1 MRHILSGKE
10 AGTHVRREEEGGG
23 AGGGRDE
30 RQKHNGDC
38 APPVVTVEK
47 RPQTF
52 LHTNCTENELKVN
65 CKEKK

>member
-1 MRHILSGKE
+1 M
-10 AGTHVRREEEGGG
+10 RREEEGGG